1 MIFLN
6 WDWFYSL
13 YSISFMFLIIAFFWK
28 IIIYPITLI
37 SLIFTDNIQ
46 FIFMKVIMIIPYYF
60 MATFAAVVGLG
71 VNEGVRSF
79 FILLVGGIFLFIQ
92 SITGVFQA
100 EMDKDGKND
109 QLGLIRYRYFGAIF
123 GVVYYVV
130 LIFVPELTYNSVII
144 FVYEIIYWIREI
156 QILSMII
163 ALFAF
168 LYVLY
173 SMLICIIAVVG
184 MISTSLKKKNS

>member
-46 FIFMKVIMIIPYYF
+46 SIFMKIIMIIPYYF

-109 QLGLIRYRYFGAIF
+109 QLGLIIFRYFGAIF

-173 SMLICIIAVVG
+173 SMQICIIAVVG

>member
-46 FIFMKVIMIIPYYF
+46 LIFMKVIMIIPYYF

-173 SMLICIIAVVG
+173 SMQICIIAVVG